1 MLMDLNLEQTLADAL
16 GKARDLEAIV
26 NHSRSVV
33 MRWRVAPDFPIEYVT
48 QNVAQFGFDPVQ
60 LMSCDVYWTDRLHPD
75 DAEHF
80 EEQLNAFLAA
90 DVDEYVLEYRILDR
104 NNTVRW
110 VTDRSHAFRDE
121 DGKITGYVSVI
132 VDISERMQRERELEL
147 LAATSAA
154 LGKVQHK
161 AQILAT
167 ILSASC
173 QAFDTDT
180 AAIASTA
187 ADGSLLH
194 VDLGSGEWAPATG
207 AWEPV
212 EGGIGGMVLTSR
224 QPYVSDDI
232 RSHPLLVHPELV
244 HRSVAAACVPLLSSE
259 VAIGVLAVGRAKP
272 LTQSDVRLLATLG
285 DMAASALDRVAVL
298 ATLEQRVAERTQDLL
313 EANLRLERLAHHKDE
328 FLATMSHE
336 LRTPLTAVLGLSEA
350 LDTGV
355 YGDVNERQSRA
366 IQVILQ
372 SGRHLLH
379 LINDLL
385 DLSRIEA
392 GHLELQLEPCYL
404 NLVCQSCISLLGEI
418 AKSKGQQIILNAPH
432 SVILL
437 ADTRRLHQ
445 LLLNLLSNASKFTP
459 EGGAIYLHLQADAE
473 AQTVTVEVADTGI
486 GISPE
491 DQERIFEPF
500 VQLDSRLSR
509 QYAGTGLGLALV
521 KRIATLHGGDI
532 VVVSQPE
539 QGSRFVVTLPWRK
552 PPAA

>member
-1 MLMDLNLEQTLADAL
+1 MDVNLEQSLAQAL
-16 GKARDLEAIV
+16 EKTRDLEAIV

-33 MRWRVAPDFPIEYVT
+33 MRWRAAPDFPIEYVT
-48 QNVAQFGFDPVQ
+48 QNVEQFGFDPIQ
-60 LMSCDVYWTDRLHPD
+60 LMTSDAYWTDRLYPD

-110 VTDRSHAFRDE
+110 VTDRSHAFRNAE
-121 DGKITGYVSVI
+121 GQITGYVSVI

-147 LAATSAA
+147 LAATAAA
-154 LGKVQHK
+154 LSKVLTKIETEQVV
-161 AQILAT
+161 LA
-167 ILSASC
+167 AVC
-173 QAFDTDT
+173 QAFDTHT
-180 AAIASTA
+180 AVIAS
-187 ADGSLLH
+187 ADLEGDMLC
-194 VDLGSGEWAPATG
+194 VDLGCGEWVPATG
-207 AWEPV
+207 YIQAIH
-212 EGGIGGMVLTSR
+212 EGIAGLVLSTR

-232 RSHPLLVHPELV
+232 RSRPFIVRPEIV
-244 HRSVAAACVPLLSSE
+244 QRAVTAACVPLLSGDS
-259 VAIGVLAVGRAKP
+259 AMGVLAVGRARV
-272 LTQSDVRLLATLG
+272 LSQSDVRLLATLG

-298 ATLEQRVAERTQDLL
+298 ATLEQRVAERTQDLM
-313 EANLRLERLAHHKDE
+313 EANLRLEQLAHHKDE

-355 YGDVNERQSRA
+355 YGDINERQQRA
-366 IQVILQ
+366 VHVILQ

-392 GHLELQLEPCYL
+392 GHLELQLESCYL
-404 NLVCQSCISLLGEI
+404 NLVCQSCMSLLSEI
-418 AKSKGQQIILNAPH
+418 VKSKRQQIVLEAQHSIIL
-432 SVILL
+432 V

-459 EGGAIYLHLQADAE
+459 EGGTIYLRIRTDAE
-473 AQTVTVEVADTGI
+473 AQTVTLEVADTGI
-486 GISPE
+486 GIAEE

-500 VQLDSRLSR
+500 VQLDSSLAR
-509 QYAGTGLGLALV
+509 QYTGTGLGLALV
-521 KRIATLHGGDI
+521 KRIATLHGGQI
-532 VVVSQPE
+532 AVQSQPD
-539 QGSRFVVTLPWRK
+539 QGSRFLVTLPWRQ
-552 PPAA
+552 ASTL

>member
-1 MLMDLNLEQTLADAL
+1 MN
-16 GKARDLEAIV
+16 
-26 NHSRSVV
+26 
-33 MRWRVAPDFPIEYVT
+33 
-48 QNVAQFGFDPVQ
+48 
-60 LMSCDVYWTDRLHPD
+60 CDVYWTDRLHPN

-80 EEQLNAFLAA
+80 EEQLHAFLAA
-90 DVDEYVLEYRILDR
+90 DVDEYVLEYRIMDR

-110 VTDRSHAFRDE
+110 LTDRSHAFRDA
-121 DGKITGYVSVI
+121 DGQITGYVSVI

-147 LAATSAA
+147 LAATAAA
-154 LGKVQHK
+154 LSKVLTK
-161 AQILAT
+161 AETQQVVLA
-167 ILSASC
+167 AVC

-180 AAIASTA
+180 AAIAG
-187 ADGSLLH
+187 ADGESG
-194 VDLGSGEWAPATG
+194 VVRVALGCGEWALATG
-207 AWEPV
+207 YLQAIDAGV
-212 EGGIGGMVLTSR
+212 AGMVLSTR
-224 QPYVSDDI
+224 QPYVSDDV
-232 RSHPLLVHPELV
+232 RSHPLIMRPEFVQRAL
-244 HRSVAAACVPLLSSE
+244 AAACVPLLSGDS
-259 VAIGVLAVGRAKP
+259 ATGFLAVGRAKI

-298 ATLEQRVAERTQDLL
+298 ATLEQRVAERTQDLMD
-313 EANLRLERLAHHKDE
+313 ANLRLERLAHHKDE

-355 YGDVNERQSRA
+355 YGEVNERQQRA
-366 IQVILQ
+366 IRVILQ

-404 NLVCQSCISLLGEI
+404 NLVCQSCISLLSEI
-418 AKSKGQQIILNAPH
+418 VKSKNQEIVLDAPQ
-432 SVILL
+432 SVVLS

-459 EGGAIYLHLQADAE
+459 EDGVIYLRVAAAAE
-473 AQTVTVEVADTGI
+473 AQTVTIEVADTGI
-486 GISPE
+486 GIAEE

-500 VQLDSRLSR
+500 VQLDSRLAR
-509 QYAGTGLGLALV
+509 QYTGTGLGLALV
-521 KRIATLHGGDI
+521 KRIAMLHGGHVAVFSEPD
-532 VVVSQPE
+532 

-552 PPAA
+552 ASTL

>member
-1 MLMDLNLEQTLADAL
+1 MNLNLEQSLAQAL
-16 GKARDLEAIV
+16 EKARDLESIV

-33 MRWRVAPDFPIEYVT
+33 MRWRAAPDYPIEYVT
-48 QNVAQFGFDPVQ
+48 QNVEQFGFDAQQ

-104 NNTVRW
+104 NNMVRW
-110 VTDRSHAFRDE
+110 VTDRSHAFRND
-121 DGKITGYVSVI
+121 DGQITGYVSVI

-147 LAATSAA
+147 LAAAAAA
-154 LGKVQHK
+154 LSK
-161 AQILAT
+161 T
-167 ILSASC
+167 LSEEETQRIVLEAVC
-173 QAFDTDT
+173 QAFETDT
-180 AAIASTA
+180 AAIAGA
-187 ADGSLLH
+187 KADATLLRF
-194 VDLGSGEWAPATG
+194 DLSCGEWAALSNRFQPIG
-207 AWEPV
+207 A
-212 EGGIGGMVLTSR
+212 GIARVVLSRR
-224 QPYVSDDI
+224 QPYVSEDI
-232 RSHPLLVHPELV
+232 RSTPFIVLPELV
-244 HRSVAAACVPLLSSE
+244 QHARAAACVPLLSGES
-259 VAIGVLAVGRAKP
+259 VIGILAVGRSKA
-272 LTQSDVRLLATLG
+272 LSQSDVRLLATLG
-285 DMAASALDRVAVL
+285 DMAASALERVGVL

-313 EANLRLERLAHHKDE
+313 EANVRLEQLAHHKDE

-355 YGDVNERQSRA
+355 YGDVNDRQRHA

-404 NLVCQSCISLLGEI
+404 NLVCQSCISLVSEI
-418 AKSKGQQIILNAPH
+418 AKSKNQKVVMDATQ
-432 SVILL
+432 SVMLI

-459 EGGAIYLHLQADAE
+459 EGGEIFLRITADP
-473 AQTVTVEVADTGI
+473 QTQLVTMEVADTGI
-486 GISPE
+486 GIAQE
-491 DQERIFEPF
+491 DQERIFDPF

-521 KRIATLHGGDI
+521 KRIAILHGGKI
-532 VVVSQPE
+532 TVYSQPD
-539 QGSRFVVTLPWRK
+539 QGSRFVVTLPWRRSL
-552 PPAA
+552 A

>member
-1 MLMDLNLEQTLADAL
+1 MDVNLEQSLAQAL
-16 GKARDLEAIV
+16 EKARDLESIV

-33 MRWRVAPDFPIEYVT
+33 MRWRAAPDFPIEYVT
-48 QNVAQFGFDPVQ
+48 QNVEQFGFDPVQ
-60 LMSCDVYWTDRLHPD
+60 LISCDVYWTDRLHPD

-104 NNTVRW
+104 NDTVRW
-110 VTDRSHAFRDE
+110 VTDRSHAFRDA
-121 DGKITGYVSVI
+121 DGQITGYVSVI

-147 LAATSAA
+147 LAATAAA
-154 LGKVQHK
+154 LSKVLTK
-161 AQILAT
+161 AETQQVVLA
-167 ILSASC
+167 AVC

-180 AAIASTA
+180 AVIAG
-187 ADGSLLH
+187 ADLETGMLR
-194 VDLGSGEWAPATG
+194 VDLGCGEWAVATG
-207 AWEPV
+207 HMQV
-212 EGGIGGMVLTSR
+212 IHEGVVGQVLSTR
-224 QPYVSDDI
+224 QPYVSDNI
-232 RSHPLLVHPELV
+232 RSRPMIMRPELV
-244 HRSVAAACVPLLSSE
+244 QRAVAAACVPLLSGES
-259 VAIGVLAVGRAKP
+259 AMGVLAVGRAKM

-298 ATLEQRVAERTQDLL
+298 ATLEQRVAERTQDLMD
-313 EANLRLERLAHHKDE
+313 ANIRLERLAHHKDE

-355 YGDVNERQSRA
+355 YGDVNERQQRA

-404 NLVCQSCISLLGEI
+404 NLVCQSCISLLSEI
-418 AKSKGQQIILNAPH
+418 VKSKDQQIVLDAPQSIIL
-432 SVILL
+432 I

-445 LLLNLLSNASKFTP
+445 LLLNLLSNAIKFTP
-459 EGGAIYLHLQADAE
+459 EGGTIYLRILADAE
-473 AQTVTVEVADTGI
+473 AQTVTIEVADTGI
-486 GISPE
+486 GIAQE

-500 VQLDSRLSR
+500 VQLDSRLAR
-509 QYAGTGLGLALV
+509 QYTGTGLGLALV
-521 KRIATLHGGDI
+521 KRIATLHGGQI
-532 VVVSQPE
+532 VVHSQPE

-552 PPAA
+552 AATL